1 MITKKIM
8 NNFMNL
14 KLDFIESIES
24 LLHHKLRT
32 ILTLLGMIF
41 GVGAVIAM
49 LSIGQG
55 AEQEALQLIDS
66 MGLRNIIVKAKTF
79 DENQLKELRESS
91 MGLTRQDLNAARQ
104 TLPFLSSYSAG
115 KQLNVYALYS
125 HAGSSD
131 ANVWGVT
138 PTHIDMANLGINK
151 GRFLTSVDDVTYA
164 RVCVIGSRV
173 AQVLFPGENPLGQHI
188 KINHNWMTVIGI
200 LKDKSLTKNE
210 FQGISLKGE
219 QNNIYIPIQTA
230 LKMFKFKT
238 LENEIDEF
246 RVRLEKG
253 IPSSSAAT
261 TLAHLLKKRHK
272 DADDYEMIVPEAL
285 LNQHKKTQS
294 IFTIVMACIAGISL
308 LVGGI
313 GIMNIMLATV
323 LERTREI
330 GLRRA
335 IGARQIDIKRQFILE
350 TFAVSAMGGL
360 LGIAFGFALAITIS
374 AFTGWAVGW
383 SLSAIALSVGVCA
396 VIGLVFGIY
405 PAIQASKLDPIDALR
420 HD

>member
-1 MITKKIM
+1 
-8 NNFMNL
+8 MNL
-14 KLDFIESIES
+14 RVELMESLES

-79 DENQLKELRESS
+79 DDSKLKELRETS
-91 MGLTRQDLNAARQ
+91 MGLTLQDMNAARK
-104 TLPFLSSYSAG
+104 TLPFLASYSAT
-115 KQLNVYALYS
+115 KQVQVYALFS
-125 HAGSSD
+125 SAGQSD
-131 ANVWGVT
+131 ANVYGVT
-138 PTHIDMANLGINK
+138 PSHKVMANLNIQK
-151 GRFLTSVDDVTYA
+151 GRFLLPVDNQTYA
-164 RVCVIGSRV
+164 KVCAIGSRV
-173 AQVLFPGENPLGQHI
+173 AQVLFPGENAVGKQL
-188 KINHNWMTVIGI
+188 KVNHSWLTVVGVM
-200 LKDKSLTKNE
+200 KDKNLAKEE
-210 FQGISLKGE
+210 FQGVSLKGE
-219 QNNIYIPIQTA
+219 QNNVYVPLHTA
-230 LKMFKFKT
+230 LKIFRFKL
-238 LENEIDEF
+238 LESELDEF
-246 RVRLEKG
+246 RVRLDKG
-253 IPSSSAAT
+253 ISSRAAAAT
-261 TLAHLLKKRHK
+261 LSHLLKRRHK
-272 DADDYEMIVPEAL
+272 DTDDYELVVPEAL
-285 LNQHKKTQS
+285 LEQHRKTQN

-335 IGARQIDIKRQFILE
+335 LGARQKDIQRQFIME
-350 TFAVSAMGGL
+350 TFAVSAMGGI
-360 LGIAFGFALAITIS
+360 LGIVFGFSLSIAIS

-383 SLSAIALSVGVCA
+383 SVSAIMLSVGVCA
-396 VIGLVFGIY
+396 FIGLVFGIY
-405 PAIQASKLDPIDALR
+405 PAIQASRLDPIEALR

>member
-1 MITKKIM
+1 
-8 NNFMNL
+8 MNL
-14 KLDFIESIES
+14 KLEFIESIES

-32 ILTLLGMIF
+32 VLTLLGMIF

-49 LSIGQG
+49 LSIGKG

-79 DENQLKELRESS
+79 DESKLKEIRESS
-91 MGLTRQDLNAARQ
+91 LGLTLQDLNAARE
-104 TLPFLSSYSAG
+104 TLPFLSAYSAG
-115 KQLNVYALYS
+115 KQVNVYALFS
-125 HAGSSD
+125 HAGTSD
-131 ANVWGVT
+131 ANVYGVT
-138 PTHIDMANLGINK
+138 PTHRVMANLGIKK
-151 GRFLTSVDDVTYA
+151 GRFLLSIDEITYA
-164 RVCVIGSRV
+164 QVCVIGSRV
-173 AQVLFPGENPLGQHI
+173 AQVLFPGEDPLGKHI
-188 KINHNWMTVIGI
+188 KINHAWLTVVGI
-200 LKDKSLTKNE
+200 LKDKTLTKEE

-219 QNNIYIPIQTA
+219 QNNIYIPLQTA
-230 LKMFKFKT
+230 LKMFRFNL
-238 LENEIDEF
+238 LEAEIDEF
-246 RVRLEKG
+246 RVRLKKG
-253 IPSSSAAT
+253 IPGSTAAA
-261 TLAHLLKKRHK
+261 TLAHLLKRRHK
-272 DADDYEMIVPEAL
+272 ETDDYEMIVPEAL
-285 LNQHKKTQS
+285 LEQHRKTQN

-335 IGARQIDIKRQFILE
+335 VGARQKDIKRQFILE
-350 TFAVSAMGGL
+350 TFGVSAMGGV
-360 LGIAFGFALAITIS
+360 LGILFGFGLSVIIS

-383 SLSAIALSVGVCA
+383 SLSAVMLSVGVCA

-405 PAIQASKLDPIDALR
+405 PAVQASRLDPIEALR